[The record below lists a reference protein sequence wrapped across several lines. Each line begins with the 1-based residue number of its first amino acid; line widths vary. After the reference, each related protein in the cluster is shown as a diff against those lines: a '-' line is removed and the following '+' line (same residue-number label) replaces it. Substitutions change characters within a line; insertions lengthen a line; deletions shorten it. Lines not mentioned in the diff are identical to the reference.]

1 MILWPNVR
9 AWSPD
14 SLVAGGARARFAIDR
29 RDLLDLLLVS
39 SRLAQSRPVA
49 APARTLGGIPA
60 RRDAATPAVRVI
72 SEDRPSNV
80 CANDSTACW
89 WQTESMERQRWRWER
104 GRRNGS
110 RSVHSLLASS
120 RQGVC
125 ASDYFIFPAREFG
138 FYTGWNAIEGYR
150 LKKR

>member
-1 MILWPNVR
+1 MQYNSLNAAIIYIYHVLFIYSLYRKKNNFVSFLVRVILWPNVR

-14 SLVAGGARARFAIDR
+14 SLVAGGARARARFAIDR

-80 CANDSTACW
+80 CANDSTAC
-89 WQTESMERQRWRWER
+89 
-104 GRRNGS
+104 
-110 RSVHSLLASS
+110 
-120 RQGVC
+120 
-125 ASDYFIFPAREFG
+125 
-138 FYTGWNAIEGYR
+138 
-150 LKKR
+150 